1 MFIEKRCPLFII
13 ETGCDR
19 IAELT
24 NPIDQG
30 AKVTIDRGEKCLTFS
45 LAAAKMRTW
54 HPKVKEMLIGELFH
68 VLQLWKKR

>member
-1 MFIEKRCPLFII
+1 MFLEKRCPLFII
-13 ETGCDR
+13 ERGCDR

-24 NPIDQG
+24 NPIDHG
-30 AKVTIDRGEKCLTFS
+30 AKVTIARGEKYLRFS

-68 VLQLWKKR
+68 VLPLWKKR